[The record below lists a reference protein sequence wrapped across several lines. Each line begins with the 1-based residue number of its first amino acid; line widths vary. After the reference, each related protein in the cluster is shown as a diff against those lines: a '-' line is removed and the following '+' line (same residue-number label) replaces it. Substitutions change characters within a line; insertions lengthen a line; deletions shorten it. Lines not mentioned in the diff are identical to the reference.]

1 MESIIKSEL
10 FENSIY
16 QKKYSRDFLTDE
28 IIENHIEVNDKQA
41 SGIIK
46 ELQLDGLFLTN
57 TNITAPQ
64 GCQFEIHNNFPV
76 FILHFEFS
84 GDFKY
89 IPHQTTDALVEIS
102 DSQYNILYLP
112 SLNGVLEF
120 KGNPH
125 RTLQVYFTLDRIK
138 KIVGEDYKEVLK
150 KVDMAVK
157 KGEPYTFWKR
167 STPILPEME
176 KTLQELMV
184 CSLCGHLKKTYL
196 QSKVT
201 SLMVD
206 VLVKADEIEQTD
218 AKNVLLK
225 SDLDALQQVDY
236 HIKKNLNKNLT
247 ISELS
252 VIAGFNESKLK
263 RDFKLV
269 YGSTIFKYI
278 TKLRMEKAISLI
290 REDGFT
296 IAEAAYEVGYNNPQH
311 FTTAFKRTLG
321 YLPKMLKKIILAIE
335 FGDLGFYFFNYFI

>member
-1 MESIIKSEL
+1 
-10 FENSIY
+10 
-16 QKKYSRDFLTDE
+16 
-28 IIENHIEVNDKQA
+28 
-41 SGIIK
+41 
-46 ELQLDGLFLTN
+46 QLDGIYLIN
-57 TNITAPQ
+57 TNLNIPKE
-64 GCQFEIHNNFPV
+64 CRFEISNNFPV
-76 FILHFEFS
+76 FVLHFEFA
-84 GDFKY
+84 GQKRI
-89 IPHQTTDALVEIS
+89 IPADSQDALVEFS
-102 DSQYNILYLP
+102 EFQYNLLYLP
-112 SLNGVLEF
+112 RTNGTVKCE
-120 KGNPH
+120 GDPY
-125 RTLQVYFTLDRIK
+125 RTLEIHFTLDRIK
-138 KIVGEDYKEVLK
+138 KIVGDDYKEVIK
-150 KVDMAVK
+150 RIDAAIT
-157 KGEPYTFWKR
+157 KGKPYAFWR
-167 STPILPEME
+167 HSNPILPEME

-247 ISELS
+247 IAELS